1 MKDAV
6 IVDGVRTPVGN
17 HGGALRTLLAKDLLA
32 LVFKAIVERNHL
44 DPALIDEVIAGCIAQ
59 PSDAPNIAR
68 VSALMAGIPKETPA
82 LTVAR
87 NCNSGLDAIVEAW
100 RRIQLDEGHIYL
112 VGGVESLLTYP
123 IAQTHQATPP
133 ALLARVGLDDRLLR
147 LSVGIEDPDDLIAD
161 LAQALS

>member
-6 IVDGVRTPVGN
+6 IVDGVRTPSGN
-17 HGGALRTLLAKDLLA
+17 HGGALRSLLAKDLLA
-32 LVFKAIVERNHL
+32 LVFKGVIERTKI
-44 DPALIDEVIAGCIAQ
+44 DPASIDEVIAGCIAQ

-100 RRIQLDEGHIYL
+100 RRIQ
-112 VGGVESLLTYP
+112 T
-123 IAQTHQATPP
+123 
-133 ALLARVGLDDRLLR
+133 R
-147 LSVGIEDPDDLIAD
+147 
-161 LAQALS
+161 